1 MNKIL
6 SLLQSISFKHLAMLT
21 TAVTIVVGCFD
32 YWIGYEIST
41 TIFYF
46 LPLMIAAWFG
56 SKRLGWFIA
65 VLSATLWM
73 ISDIGAGDAYSNN
86 VILVWNTFMR
96 FCIFIIIVNLLSSF
110 RAVLHKE
117 QIAADTDPLTGAY
130 NTRGFKDLLQNEYN
144 RSIRYNRIFSVA
156 LLDADNFKYV
166 NDHYGHATG
175 DKVLCCIT
183 EVLNKSLRTT
193 DILAR
198 LGGDEFVILFPETTY
213 TMVNLAFV
221 HIHELLNNA
230 MKQNNWPVTFS
241 IGCVTFDSLP
251 DSVDAI
257 IAIADETMYGVKKN
271 LKNSIAFTKWARSV

>member
-1 MNKIL
+1 MPFYRIA
-6 SLLQSISFKHLAMLT
+6 SLT
-21 TAVTIVVGCFD
+21 TVVTIIVGFFD

-65 VLSATLWM
+65 ILSATLWM

-86 VILVWNTFMR
+86 GILVWNTFMR
-96 FCIFIIIVNLLSSF
+96 FCIFIIIVNLLSLF

-130 NTRGFKDLLQNEYN
+130 NTRGFRDLLQKEYN

-166 NDHYGHATG
+166 NDHFGHATG

-183 EVLNKSLRTT
+183 DVLNKGLRTT

-198 LGGDEFVILFPETTY
+198 LGGDEFVILFPETSY

-221 HIHELLNNA
+221 HIHDYLNET
-230 MKQNNWPVTFS
+230 MKKNDWPVTFS
-241 IGCVTFDSLP
+241 IGCVTFENLP
-251 DSVDAI
+251 DSIDEI
-257 IAIADETMYGVKKN
+257 IAITDDTMYEVKKN
-271 LKNSIAFTKWARSV
+271 LKNSIAFTKWKRPAPLVHHGS